1 MAVRNIIFKVG
12 GYYHI
17 YNRGTDKRKIF
28 LDKGDLYY
36 FFDSIQIYNS
46 VEKFN
51 NRASSKNS
59 RKINLEKAKNS
70 EKLVSIIA
78 YALLPNH
85 YHFILKEEV
94 EGGISKFMQKLG
106 TSYTKYFNNK
116 YKRTGVLF
124 QGKFKAKEIYS
135 DESLNHIS
143 VYVNMNYKHHKYDP
157 KKDLVKTSVFEYLDK
172 ESGEKICNQKNLNL
186 IIKNI
191 GGIDAYKKYLKNA
204 SKLFTEKHHKNIDI
218 DSITF
223 DELD

>member
-1 MAVRNIIFKVG
+1 MARKIEFKVG

-17 YNRGTDKRKIF
+17 YNRGVDKREIF

-36 FFDSIQIYNS
+36 FFYTIIISNREENIYNDYGKKNFRKE
-46 VEKFN
+46 EKN
-51 NRASSKNS
+51 
-59 RKINLEKAKNS
+59 KAKKS

-223 DELD
+223 DELG